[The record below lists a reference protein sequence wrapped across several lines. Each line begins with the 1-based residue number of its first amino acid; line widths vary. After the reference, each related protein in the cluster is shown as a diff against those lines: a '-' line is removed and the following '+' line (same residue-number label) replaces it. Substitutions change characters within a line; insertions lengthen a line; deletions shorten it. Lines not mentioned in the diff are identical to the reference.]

1 MKGIT
6 DIKSAVIQMNSFGAA
21 GEPFLF
27 AFDYELS
34 EALFVPAPLDDSEI
48 LFRFG
53 GVSNYRRPDDCSA
66 KDPALRIVKQVEYP
80 EYEDKFGTIL
90 KGLSRG
96 DSYLANLTCS
106 TEVESDVSL
115 KEIFLA
121 TESLFGV
128 YLPGR
133 FVSFSPERFVR
144 IENGV
149 ISCCPMKGTIN
160 AAEPDAEYRILHDYK
175 ESCEHNTITDLIR
188 NDLGMV
194 SERVWVERFRY
205 IDRIVT
211 DRGEILQVSSDV
223 RGELNQGWQN
233 RLGSLILNLLPA
245 GSISGAPKPSTVKL
259 IASAEQERRGFYTGI
274 AGYFDGKV
282 LDSAVLIRFIE
293 EREGGKLFYRSGGG
307 ITVNSDVRDEYEE
320 MLAKIYLPLRK
331 ICAGY

>member
-6 DIKSAVIQMNSFGAA
+6 DIKSAVNQMNSFGAA

-34 EALFVPAPLDDSEI
+34 EALFVPAPLGQKEI

-53 GVSNYRRPDDCSA
+53 CVSNYPPPDHIKA
-66 KDPALRIVKQVEYP
+66 NMPVLRIVKQDDYRVYAE
-80 EYEDKFGTIL
+80 KFDIIL

-106 TEVESDVSL
+106 SEVESDVGL

-144 IENGV
+144 IENGF
-149 ISCCPMKGTIN
+149 ISCCPMKGTID
-160 AAEPDAEYRILHDYK
+160 AAETDAEYRIIHDYK

-205 IDRIVT
+205 IDKIVT

-223 RGELNQGWQN
+223 RGELKQGWQS
-233 RLGSLILNLLPA
+233 RLGSLILELLPA
-245 GSISGAPKPSTVKL
+245 GSISGAPKPSTVRL
-259 IASAEQERRGFYTGI
+259 IASAEQEKRGFYTGI

-307 ITVNSDVRDEYEE
+307 ITVNSNAKDEYQE

-331 ICAGY
+331 S

>member
-6 DIKSAVIQMNSFGAA
+6 DIKSAVNQMNSFGAA

-34 EALFVPAPLDDSEI
+34 EALFVPAPLGQKEI

-53 GVSNYRRPDDCSA
+53 CVSNYPPPDHIKA
-66 KDPALRIVKQVEYP
+66 NMPVLRIVKQDDYRVYAE
-80 EYEDKFGTIL
+80 KFDIIL

-144 IENGV
+144 IENGF
-149 ISCCPMKGTIN
+149 ISSCPMKGTID
-160 AAEPDAEYRILHDYK
+160 AAETDAEYRIIHDYK

-205 IDRIVT
+205 IDKIVT

-223 RGELNQGWQN
+223 RGELKQGWQS
-233 RLGSLILNLLPA
+233 RLGSLILELLPA
-245 GSISGAPKPSTVKL
+245 GSISGAPKPSTVRL
-259 IASAEQERRGFYTGI
+259 IASAEQEKRGFYTGI

-293 EREGGKLFYRSGGG
+293 VREGGKLFYRSGGG
-307 ITVNSDVRDEYEE
+307 ITVNSDSKDEYQE

-331 ICAGY
+331 R

>member
-1 MKGIT
+1 MERIT
-6 DIKSAVIQMNSFGAA
+6 DINRAVSLMNSHGAA

-34 EALFVPAPLDDSEI
+34 EALFISSPLDQQDV
-48 LFRFG
+48 LFRIG
-53 GVSNYRRPDDCSA
+53 GISNCNEQMVLNEAGEWLS
-66 KDPALRIVKQVEYP
+66 IVKSDEYR
-80 EYEDKFGTIL
+80 EYKRKFDIIRD
-90 KGLSRG
+90 GLMRG

-106 TEVESDVSL
+106 TEVRSGL
-115 KEIFLA
+115 TLREIFLA
-121 TESLFGV
+121 TDSPFGIS
-128 YLPGR
+128 LPGR

-149 ISCCPMKGTIN
+149 ISCCPMKGTIS
-160 AAEPDAEYRILHDYK
+160 ASEPGAEHKILHDYK

-194 SERVWVERFRY
+194 SERVWVERFKY
-205 IDRIVT
+205 IDRINT
-211 DRGEILQVSSDV
+211 DRGDILQVSSDI
-223 RGELNQGWQN
+223 RGKLPDGWQGE
-233 RLGSLILNLLPA
+233 LGSLILSLLPA
-245 GSISGAPKPSTVKL
+245 GSISGAPKPSTVRL

-307 ITVNSDVRDEYEE
+307 ITVNSNARDEYEE
-320 MLAKIYLPLRK
+320 MLAKIYLPQAKR
-331 ICAGY
+331 